1 MKHLL
6 SLGCVFLCVLLLV
19 ARRTDGNEEQSGR
32 KSTATGWYLETVEG
46 SEEAGP
52 LIVRDNIT
60 SRGEY
65 MVDKSESRDLFDGL
79 ESGDRIR
86 ISFESPG
93 EGGPWPGV
101 NWVYK
106 CDLLEKGTL
115 GDVPEEALTTMEA
128 HGYDFGRHTHTPAE
142 ESLTVESPVSGYCG
156 NTVTTVHLG
165 GQDYSFWGGDS
176 VTLTDILISLA
187 YDPSQVCRCL
197 PEFTVDTEF
206 GSGYGV
212 NLAQS
217 YARCESGQA
226 ALTAEQTEAIRGILD
241 RNCG

>member
-128 HGYDFGRHTHTPAE
+128 HGYDFGRHIHTPAE

-226 ALTAEQTEAIRGILD
+226 ALTA
-241 RNCG
+241 

>member
-6 SLGCVFLCVLLLV
+6 SLVCVFLCVLLLV
-19 ARRTDGNEEQSGR
+19 ACGTDGNEEQSGR

-46 SEEAGP
+46 SEVAGP
-52 LIVRDNIT
+52 LIVRDDIT
-60 SRGEY
+60 SRVEY

-79 ESGDRIR
+79 ESGDRIQ
-86 ISFESPG
+86 ITFETPG

-106 CDLLEKGTL
+106 CELLEKGTL
-115 GDVPEEALTTMEA
+115 IDVPEEALTTMEE
-128 HGYDFGRHTHTPAE
+128 HGYDFGRHAHTPAE
-142 ESLTVESPVSGYCG
+142 EPQSVEAPVSGYCG
-156 NTVTTVHLG
+156 NIVTTIHLD
-165 GQDYSFWGGDS
+165 GQDYSFCGSDS
-176 VTLTDILISLA
+176 VTLTDILINLA
-187 YDPSQVCRCL
+187 YDPDQVCKCL

-206 GSGYGV
+206 SGGYGV
-212 NLAQS
+212 NLAES

-226 ALTAEQTEAIRGILD
+226 ALTAEQTDAIRDVLE

>member
-1 MKHLL
+1 MKRIFL
-6 SLGCVFLCVLLLV
+6 SVCALLCVLLL
-19 ARRTDGNEEQSGR
+19 AACGGKEPME
-32 KSTATGWYLETVEG
+32 GWYLRAENGAHFVVT
-46 SEEAGP
+46 
-52 LIVRDNIT
+52 DD
-60 SRGEY
+60 GEPFR
-65 MVDKSESRDLFDGL
+65 VSDHTKNGDLFDGL

-128 HGYDFGRHTHTPAE
+128 HGYDFGRHIHTPAE